1 VRQVWRGWLAHVGA
15 AGLLETLVNLLG
27 AFVRHNRDFSEGPMS
42 VLTRAALI
50 AGVSVLALSGCA
62 AAASSPTTLSTDA
75 ATDAVAFSNC
85 GFDVS
90 FDTAPERVI
99 TIKSSTTETLLA
111 LGLGDRIIGTAFQDG
126 PVPEEW
132 ASDAAGLT
140 SIAERVPSEEAVL
153 DLEPD
158 LVFAGWEST
167 FSADGAGE
175 RADLTALGINTFV
188 SPSACQ
194 SADQPAKLSFEN
206 VFSDIE
212 TVASIF
218 RVDASELITTQ
229 RDRLAAIDANGAG
242 RTALWFSSGSDTPYV
257 GAGIGAPQLLLETVG
272 LANIAADIDSSWAP
286 YNWESVVDVDPD
298 FIVLVDAAWN
308 SAEKKIGVLEANP
321 ATANLSAVKAGRYL
335 VVPFAASEAG
345 VRSVEA
351 AESLSAQIAELDG

>member
-1 VRQVWRGWLAHVGA
+1 MRLVWRGWLAQDWA
-15 AGLLETLVNLLG
+15 AGLLETLFTFFG
-27 AFVRHNRDFSEGPMS
+27 APSAEIRGFSEALLS
-42 VLTRAALI
+42 VLSRTVLV
-50 AGVSVLALSGCA
+50 AGVSIFALSGCA
-62 AAASSPTTLSTDA
+62 ATASPSTTPSPDT
-75 ATDAVAFSNC
+75 ATGAVELSNC

-90 FDTAPERVI
+90 FDSAPERVI
-99 TIKSSTTETLLA
+99 TIKSSTTELLLA

-126 PVPEEW
+126 PVPAEW
-132 ASDAAGLT
+132 ASEASGLT

-158 LVFAGWEST
+158 LVFVGWEST

-188 SPSACQ
+188 APSACQ
-194 SADQPAKLSFEN
+194 SAEQPAQLSFDN

-218 RVDASELITTQ
+218 RVDASDLVNDQ
-229 RDRLAAIDANGAG
+229 RDRIAAIDANGDS

-257 GAGIGAPQLLLETVG
+257 GAGIGAPQLLLDTVG
-272 LANIAADIDSSWAP
+272 LTNIAADVDSTWAP
-286 YNWESVVDVDPD
+286 YNWEAVVDADPD
-298 FIVLVDAAWN
+298 FIVLVDATWN

>member
-1 VRQVWRGWLAHVGA
+1 VRSVWRGWFAHVGA
-15 AGLLETLVNLLG
+15 AGLLETLFSLRGTFL
-27 AFVRHNRDFSEGPMS
+27 RHIRDFSEGLMS

-50 AGVSVLALSGCA
+50 SGVLILALSGCA
-62 AAASSPTTLSTDA
+62 TAAPSTMPTPDA
-75 ATDAVAFSNC
+75 AGETLTLSNC

-99 TIKSSTTETLLA
+99 TIKSSTTELLLA

-126 PVPEEW
+126 PVPDEW
-132 ASDAAGLT
+132 ESEASGLT
-140 SIAERVPSEEAVL
+140 LIAERVPSEEAVL

-175 RADLTALGINTFV
+175 RSDLRSLGINTFV
-188 SPSACQ
+188 APSACQ
-194 SADQPAKLSFEN
+194 SAEQPARLSFEN
-206 VFSDIE
+206 VFGDIE

-218 RVDASELITTQ
+218 RVDASELINGQ
-229 RDRLAAIDANGAG
+229 RERLSAIDANGDG

-257 GAGIGAPQLLLETVG
+257 GAGIGAPQLLLDAVG
-272 LANIAADIDSSWAP
+272 LTNIAANVDATWAP
-286 YNWESVVDVDPD
+286 YNWEAVVDANPD

>member
-1 VRQVWRGWLAHVGA
+1 
-15 AGLLETLVNLLG
+15 
-27 AFVRHNRDFSEGPMS
+27 MS
-42 VLTRAALI
+42 ALTRSLFAARPDIHRNSTRRTVVRSAALL
-50 AGVSVLALSGCA
+50 AVSALALSGCA
-62 AAASSPTTLSTDA
+62 TATPETTASPDA
-75 ATDAVAFSNC
+75 SAQSVDISNC

-90 FDTAPERVI
+90 FDAAPERVI
-99 TIKSSTTETLLA
+99 TIKSSTTEMLLA

-126 PVPEEW
+126 PVPEQW

-188 SPSACQ
+188 APSACQ
-194 SADQPAKLSFEN
+194 SAEQPAQLSFDD

-218 RVDASELITTQ
+218 RVDASTLLAEQ
-229 RDRLAAIDANGAG
+229 AAELAAVDANGDS

-257 GAGIGAPQLLLETVG
+257 GAGIGAPQLLLDTVG
-272 LANIAADIDSSWAP
+272 LTNIAADIDSTWAP
-286 YNWESVVDVDPD
+286 FNWEAVVDGDPD

-308 SAEKKIGVLEANP
+308 SADKKIEVLETNP

-351 AESLSAQIAELDG
+351 AASLSAQIAELDG

>member
-1 VRQVWRGWLAHVGA
+1 
-15 AGLLETLVNLLG
+15 
-27 AFVRHNRDFSEGPMS
+27 MS
-42 VLTRAALI
+42 VLSRTALV
-50 AGVSVLALSGCA
+50 AGVSLFALSGCA
-62 AAASSPTTLSTDA
+62 ATATPSTAPSSDSSTD
-75 ATDAVAFSNC
+75 TVELSNC

-90 FDTAPERVI
+90 FDSAPERVI
-99 TIKSSTTETLLA
+99 TIKSSTTELLLA

-126 PVPEEW
+126 PVPEKW
-132 ASDAAGLT
+132 ASEASGLT

-153 DLEPD
+153 DREPD

-175 RADLTALGINTFV
+175 RADLSALGINTFV
-188 SPSACQ
+188 APSACQ
-194 SADQPAKLSFEN
+194 SAEQPAQLTFDN
-206 VFSDIE
+206 VFNDIE

-218 RVDASELITTQ
+218 RVDSSDLITDQ
-229 RDRLAAIDANGAG
+229 RDRLAAIDANGDS

-257 GAGIGAPQLLLETVG
+257 GAGIGAPQLLLDTVG
-272 LANIAADIDSSWAP
+272 LTNIAADVDATWAP
-286 YNWESVVDVDPD
+286 YNWEAVVDADPD

-351 AESLSAQIAELDG
+351 AESLTAQIAELDG

>member
-1 VRQVWRGWLAHVGA
+1 VRSVWRGWLVHVGPV
-15 AGLLETLVNLLG
+15 GLHETLFTYFGALG
-27 AFVRHNRDFSEGPMS
+27 VEIRGFSEGPMS
-42 VLTRAALI
+42 VVSRAALV
-50 AGVSVLALSGCA
+50 AGFSILALSGCT
-62 AAASSPTTLSTDA
+62 AAASPSMTPPPDA
-75 ATDAVAFSNC
+75 TAKTVALSNC

-99 TIKSSTTETLLA
+99 TIKSSTTELLLA

-126 PVPEEW
+126 PVPDVW
-132 ASDAAGLT
+132 ASEASGLT

-175 RADLTALGINTFV
+175 RAELNSLGINTFV
-188 SPSACQ
+188 APSACQ
-194 SADQPAKLSFEN
+194 SAEQPTQLSFDN

-218 RVDASELITTQ
+218 RVDSSELVDGQ
-229 RDRLAAIDANGAG
+229 REQLAAIDANGAA
-242 RTALWFSSGSDTPYV
+242 RTALWFSSGSDTPFV
-257 GAGIGAPQLLLETVG
+257 GAGIGAPQLLLDTVG
-272 LANIAADIDSSWAP
+272 LTNIAADVDATWAP
-286 YNWESVVDVDPD
+286 FNWEAVVDADPD

-308 SAEKKIGVLEANP
+308 SADKKIAVLEANP

>member
-1 VRQVWRGWLAHVGA
+1 
-15 AGLLETLVNLLG
+15 
-27 AFVRHNRDFSEGPMS
+27 MS
-42 VLTRAALI
+42 VRTLASSHRSARSRTAVI
-50 AGVSVLALSGCA
+50 AGVSILALSGCA
-62 AAASSPTTLSTDA
+62 AAATEANSPAPA
-75 ATDAVAFSNC
+75 ATAEAVEFSNC
-85 GFDVS
+85 GVPVS
-90 FDTAPERVI
+90 FDSAPERVI
-99 TIKSSTTETLLA
+99 TIKSSTTEMLLA

-126 PVPEEW
+126 PVPEQW
-132 ASDAAGLT
+132 AADAANLT

-175 RADLTALGINTFV
+175 RTDLESFGINTLV
-188 SPSACQ
+188 APSACQ
-194 SADQPAKLSFEN
+194 SAEQPAQLSFDD

-218 RVDASELITTQ
+218 RVDATTLLAKQ
-229 RDRLAAIDANGAG
+229 AAELAAVDANGDS

-257 GAGIGAPQLLLETVG
+257 GAGIGAPQLLLDTVG
-272 LANIAADIDSSWAP
+272 LTNIAAAVKSTWAP
-286 YNWESVVDVDPD
+286 FNWEAVVDADPD

-308 SAEKKIGVLEANP
+308 SADKKIGVLEANP

-351 AESLSAQIAELDG
+351 AASLSAQIAELDG

>member
-1 VRQVWRGWLAHVGA
+1 MSALSRSALSRSALSRSAFSRTV
-15 AGLLETLVNLLG
+15 LL
-27 AFVRHNRDFSEGPMS
+27 
-42 VLTRAALI
+42 
-50 AGVSVLALSGCA
+50 AGVSVLALSGCTA
-62 AAASSPTTLSTDA
+62 AAEETETASPDA
-75 ATDAVAFSNC
+75 AAQSVELSNC
-85 GFDVS
+85 GFDVT
-90 FDTAPERVI
+90 FDSAPERVI
-99 TIKSSTTETLLA
+99 TIKSSTTEMLLA

-126 PVPEEW
+126 PVPDQW

-140 SIAERVPSEEAVL
+140 SIADRVPSEEAVL

-167 FSADGAGE
+167 FSADAAGE
-175 RADLTALGINTFV
+175 RADLTSLGINTFV
-188 SPSACQ
+188 APSACQ
-194 SADQPAKLSFEN
+194 SAEQPAQLSFEN

-218 RVDASELITTQ
+218 RVDATEIVDEQ
-229 RDRLAAIDANGAG
+229 RAQLAAIDANGDS

-257 GAGIGAPQLLLETVG
+257 GAGIGAPQLLLDTVG
-272 LANIAADIDSSWAP
+272 LTNIAGDIDSTWAP
-286 YNWESVVDVDPD
+286 FNWEAVVDADPD

-308 SAEKKIGVLEANP
+308 TADSKIDVLEANP

>member
-1 VRQVWRGWLAHVGA
+1 MPALTPSILAVRARNTATRGAVA
-15 AGLLETLVNLLG
+15 
-27 AFVRHNRDFSEGPMS
+27 RS
-42 VLTRAALI
+42 AALL
-50 AGVSVLALSGCA
+50 AVSALALSGCA
-62 AAASSPTTLSTDA
+62 TSTADSTSSPDA
-75 ATDAVAFSNC
+75 SAQSVDLSNC

-90 FDTAPERVI
+90 IDAAPERVI
-99 TIKSSTTETLLA
+99 TIKSSTTEMLLA

-126 PVPEEW
+126 PVPEQW
-132 ASDAAGLT
+132 ASDAADLAV
-140 SIAERVPSEEAVL
+140 IDERVPSEEAVL

-158 LVFAGWEST
+158 LVFAGWESN

-188 SPSACQ
+188 APSACQ
-194 SADQPAKLSFEN
+194 SAEQPAQLSFDD

-218 RVDASELITTQ
+218 RVDASTLLAEQATQ
-229 RDRLAAIDANGAG
+229 LAAVDANGDS

-257 GAGIGAPQLLLETVG
+257 GAGIGAPQLLLDTVG
-272 LANIAADIDSSWAP
+272 LTNIAADIDSTWAP
-286 YNWESVVDVDPD
+286 FNWEAVVDVDPD

-308 SAEKKIGVLEANP
+308 TAEGKIDILETNP

-351 AESLSAQIAELDG
+351 AASLSAQIAELDG